1 MFAGEDRKDIKTKDI
16 WIISEGRFVNLDLN
30 SICEQAVSG
39 PVTEYSISE
48 LARYLLN
55 PSQVTVKE
63 NVVGCR
69 IKYRKSRSGI
79 FKRIAKN
86 FLGNK
91 KTSSD
96 NAPFVEEIV
105 SMLKTG
111 DSSFQDEDLNK
122 HFMKINDMLRP
133 YDPVLKK
140 LSALNTERIEDI
152 TALCE
157 DIGHNRYQLNLQGN
171 TNEKLN
177 YVMNSISKRVNVFFN
192 RAYLSKGL
200 FEMRGFNFHSY
211 NARNYWRL
219 IKFIQNNQ
227 TKYCVL
233 NAAHRLEYWVNDS
246 ELVNFMHILEQS
258 IRTDARLKEALGLC
272 ITGDAKP
279 LKLFFSKKLDQS
291 YTEKYLP
298 MTYRKVFDTYEMNQ
312 VEKAAIASMLNNHQ
326 SVVSFNYVPRSET
339 GKQKLVINISVLH
352 DVRALEPIRSKL
364 PLLYSEINK
373 KAPQSAIGK
382 LYLLDSM
389 SGYQNV

>member
-1 MFAGEDRKDIKTKDI
+1 MFPGEDRRDIMTKDI
-16 WIISEGRFVNLDLN
+16 WIISEGRFVSLDLSN
-30 SICEQAVSG
+30 ICEQPVSK

-48 LARYLLN
+48 FARYLLN
-55 PSQVTVKE
+55 PNQVTVKE
-63 NVVGCR
+63 NVIGCR

-79 FKRIAKN
+79 FGRTVKN
-86 FLGNK
+86 IFTAK
-91 KTSSD
+91 KTSTD
-96 NAPFVEEIV
+96 NADFAEEII

-140 LSALNTERIEDI
+140 LSELNIEEIDDI
-152 TALCE
+152 TAICE

-171 TNEKLN
+171 PNEKLN
-177 YVMNSISKRVNVFFN
+177 YIMNSISKRVNVFFN

-200 FEMRGFNFHSY
+200 FEMRGFNFQSF

-227 TKYCVL
+227 PKYCVL
-233 NAAHRLEYWVNDS
+233 NANYQLEYQVNDN

-258 IRTDARLKEALGLC
+258 IRTDAKLKEAIGLC

-298 MTYRKVFDTYEMNQ
+298 MTYRKVFDMYEMNQ

-352 DVRALEPIRSKL
+352 DVKALEPIKSKL

-373 KAPQSAIGK
+373 KAPQSDIGK

>member
-1 MFAGEDRKDIKTKDI
+1 MFPSEDRKDIKTKDL
-16 WIISEGRFVNLDLN
+16 WIISEGRFVTLDLSN
-30 SICEQAVSG
+30 ICEQPVSR

-69 IKYRKSRSGI
+69 IKYHKSRSGI
-79 FKRIAKN
+79 FKRIVRN
-86 FLGNK
+86 IFGDK
-91 KTSSD
+91 KAASD
-96 NAPFVEEIV
+96 NAPFVEEII

-140 LSALNTERIEDI
+140 LSALNIEGIDDI
-152 TALCE
+152 TAVCE
-157 DIGHNRYQLNLQGN
+157 DIGHNRYQLNLKGS
-171 TNEKLN
+171 TNEKLD
-177 YVMNSISKRVNVFFN
+177 YIMNSISKRVNVFFN

-200 FEMRGFNFHSY
+200 FEMRGFDFHSY

-219 IKFIQNNQ
+219 IKFMQDNQ
-227 TKYCVL
+227 PKYCVL
-233 NAAHRLEYWVNDS
+233 NPAYKLEYWVNDN
-246 ELVNFMHILEQS
+246 ELVNYMHVLEQS
-258 IRTDARLKEALGLC
+258 IRTDAKLREALGLC

-298 MTYRKVFDTYEMNQ
+298 MTYRKVFDMYEMNQ

-326 SVVSFNYVPRSET
+326 SVVSFNYVPKSET

-352 DVRALEPIRSKL
+352 DVKALEPIKSKL
-364 PLLYSEINK
+364 PMLYSEINK

>member
-1 MFAGEDRKDIKTKDI
+1 MFPTEDRKDIKTKDV
-16 WIISEGRFVNLDLN
+16 WIISEGRFVSLDLSN
-30 SICEQAVSG
+30 ICEQPVSK

-48 LARYLLN
+48 FARYLLN
-55 PSQVTVKE
+55 PNQVTVQE
-63 NVVGCR
+63 NVIGCR
-69 IKYRKSRSGI
+69 IKYCKSRSGI
-79 FKRIAKN
+79 FGRTINNIFTEKKN
-86 FLGNK
+86 
-91 KTSSD
+91 SSD
-96 NAPFVEEIV
+96 NTRFAEEIV

-111 DSSFQDEDLNK
+111 DPSFQDEDLNK
-122 HFMKINDMLRP
+122 HFMKINDMLRS

-140 LSALNTERIEDI
+140 LSELNIEEIDDI
-152 TALCE
+152 TAICE
-157 DIGHNRYQLNLQGN
+157 DIGHNRYQLNLQGTPN
-171 TNEKLN
+171 DKLN
-177 YVMNSISKRVNVFFN
+177 YIMNSISKRVNVFFN
-192 RAYLSKGL
+192 RSYLSKGL
-200 FEMRGFNFHSY
+200 FEMRGFNFHSF

-227 TKYCVL
+227 PKYCVL
-233 NAAHRLEYWVNDS
+233 NANYQLEYWVNDN

-258 IRTDARLKEALGLC
+258 IRTDAKLKEAIGLC

-298 MTYRKVFDTYEMNQ
+298 MTYRKVFDMYEMNQ

-326 SVVSFNYVPRSET
+326 SVVSFNYIPRSET

-352 DVRALEPIRSKL
+352 DVKALEPIKSKL

-373 KAPQSAIGK
+373 KAPQSDIGK

>member
-1 MFAGEDRKDIKTKDI
+1 MFPGEDRKDIKTKDV
-16 WIISEGRFVNLDLN
+16 WIISEGRFVSLDL
-30 SICEQAVSG
+30 SKICEQPVSK

-55 PSQVTVKE
+55 PNQVTVQE
-63 NVVGCR
+63 NVIGCR
-69 IKYRKSRSGI
+69 IKYHKSRSGI
-79 FKRIAKN
+79 FGRKLKN
-86 FLGNK
+86 IFTDR

-96 NAPFVEEIV
+96 NTPFVEEII
-105 SMLKTG
+105 SMLKIG
-111 DSSFQDEDLNK
+111 DPSFQDEDLNK
-122 HFMKINDMLRP
+122 HFMKINDILRP
-133 YDPVLKK
+133 YDPVLKR
-140 LSALNTERIEDI
+140 LSELNIEKIDDI
-152 TALCE
+152 TAICE

-171 TNEKLN
+171 PNEKLN
-177 YVMNSISKRVNVFFN
+177 YIMNSISKRVNVFFN

-200 FEMRGFNFHSY
+200 FEMRGFNFHSF

-227 TKYCVL
+227 PKYCVL
-233 NAAHRLEYWVNDS
+233 NADYQLEYRVNDN

-258 IRTDARLKEALGLC
+258 IRTDAKLKEALGLC

-298 MTYRKVFDTYEMNQ
+298 MTYRKVFDMYEMNQ

-326 SVVSFNYVPRSET
+326 SVVSFNYIPRSET

-352 DVRALEPIRSKL
+352 DVKALEPIKSKL

-373 KAPQSAIGK
+373 KAPQSDIGK